1 MKRNNIISVVAL
13 LLLCL
18 IVAGSLTSCGA
29 DAGAGKDQQPAEETG
44 GALSADEAYQ
54 SAISA
59 EEGEE
64 CTSEEC
70 TVNLYDDDGECPYNV
85 MSPLGAVSK
94 P

>member
-13 LLLCL
+13 LLLGL
-18 IVAGSLTSCGA
+18 IVAGSLAGCGA
-29 DAGAGKDQQPAEETG
+29 EAGAGNEQPKNETG
-44 GALSADEAYQ
+44 GILSADEAYQ

-64 CTSEEC
+64 CTSDEC

-85 MSPLGAVSK
+85 MSPIGAVSGR
-94 P
+94 

>member
-1 MKRNNIISVVAL
+1 MKRNNIISAVAF

-18 IVAGSLTSCGA
+18 IVAGSLAGCSA
-29 DAGAGKDQQPAEETG
+29 DAGNEQPAGETG
-44 GALSADEAYQ
+44 GILSADEAYQ

-64 CTSEEC
+64 CTSDEC

-85 MSPLGAVSK
+85 MSPVGAVSGR
-94 P
+94 

>member
-1 MKRNNIISVVAL
+1 MKRNNIISAVAL
-13 LLLCL
+13 LLLGL
-18 IVAGSLTSCGA
+18 IVAGVL
-29 DAGAGKDQQPAEETG
+29 AGCSAEAGSEQPAGETT

-64 CTSEEC
+64 CTSDEC

-85 MSPLGAVSK
+85 MSPIGAVSGR
-94 P
+94 

>member
-1 MKRNNIISVVAL
+1 MKRNNVISVIAF

-18 IVAGSLTSCGA
+18 IVAGSLASCGA
-29 DAGAGKDQQPAEETG
+29 QAGNDQPPAEETG

-64 CTSEEC
+64 CTSDEC
-70 TVNLYDDDGECPYNV
+70 VVNLYDDDGECPYNV
-85 MSPLGAVSK
+85 MSPLGAVSN

>member
-1 MKRNNIISVVAL
+1 MKRNNIISVAAF

-18 IVAGSLTSCGA
+18 IVAWSLTGCSA
-29 DAGAGKDQQPAEETG
+29 DAGNEKPAGETG

-54 SAISA
+54 SAVSA
-59 EEGEE
+59 EEDEE

-85 MSPLGAVSK
+85 MSPVGAVSGR
-94 P
+94 

>member
-1 MKRNNIISVVAL
+1 MKRNNIISAVAF

-18 IVAGSLTSCGA
+18 IVAVSIAGCGA
-29 DAGAGKDQQPAEETG
+29 EAGKEQPAEGAG
-44 GALSADEAYQ
+44 GSLSADEAYQ

-64 CTSEEC
+64 CTSDEC

-85 MSPLGAVSK
+85 MSPLGAVSGR
-94 P
+94 

>member
-1 MKRNNIISVVAL
+1 MKRNNIISVIAF

-18 IVAGSLTSCGA
+18 IVAGSLAGCGA
-29 DAGAGKDQQPAEETG
+29 GAEKAQPEGESG
-44 GALSADEAYQ
+44 GVLSADEAYQ

-85 MSPLGAVSK
+85 MSPIGAVSGR
-94 P
+94 